1 MISSCSFRVDRGL
14 KITSV
19 DNELERLLGEEAK
32 QAIGEPYYYLFPKF
46 YYGHLDAVT
55 QVIDEGR
62 TIVIRDSRISC
73 VCDEMMMD
81 ITITPLHDN
90 DSTIN
95 GAEVAIV
102 ASQRCLPMRESD
114 HLRSLVDIGKVS
126 ATLAHG
132 VRNPL
137 NAIKG
142 AVVYLKHRYGSDETF
157 VEFADIIDE
166 EIAKLDAFITRFLST
181 SLLEME
187 KSRSDIHLLLEKI
200 MKITSLQAQ
209 ERNIRF
215 ICDYGDVPLLEIDA
229 FHMESAILNIVNNA
243 IEAMGSG
250 GTITF
255 RTRQATLSDKEHVTI
270 DICDSG
276 PGVPESA
283 YRNLL
288 CPPSGTA
295 REKGRGFGLFISR
308 EIVQHHGGSLEILN
322 SKGSGA
328 TVRLCLPVE
337 SVPQG
342 EEYAG

>member
-1 MISSCSFRVDRGL
+1 MVYYSFDVTLDLTISSCDEAAEQGIGAPS
-14 KITSV
+14 S
-19 DNELERLLGEEAK
+19 LLVGK
-32 QAIGEPYYYLFPKF
+32 PYYEVFPRLW
-46 YYGHLDAVT
+46 YQDRDAV
-55 QVIDEGR
+55 
-62 TIVIRDSRISC
+62 
-73 VCDEMMMD
+73 
-81 ITITPLHDN
+81 
-90 DSTIN
+90 
-95 GAEVAIV
+95 AEVAQSGKPLLLRDYSVICILGKTSADIRIEPV
-102 ASQRCLPMRESD
+102 RLQENVMSGVHVSVCTSETCSRAYELKGASTLI
-114 HLRSLVDIGKVS
+114 DIGKVS

-187 KSRSDIHLLLEKI
+187 KSRNDIHQLLEKI

-209 ERNIRF
+209 ERNISF
-215 ICDYGDVPLLEIDA
+215 VCDYADVPLLEIDA
-229 FHMESAILNIVNNA
+229 FHLESAILNIVNNA
-243 IEAMGSG
+243 IEAMGNG
-250 GTITF
+250 GTIIF
-255 RTRQATLSDKEHVTI
+255 RTRTTTMSAKEQVTI

-283 YRNLL
+283 FRNLL

-295 REKGRGFGLFISR
+295 RDKGRGFGLFISR

-337 SVPQG
+337 SPQG

>member
-1 MISSCSFRVDRGL
+1 MISSCSFRVDCCL

-19 DNELERLLGEEAK
+19 DKELERLFGDEAK
-32 QAIGEPYYYLFPKF
+32 RAIGEPYYHIFPKF
-46 YYGHLDAVT
+46 FSGSMDMVQ

-62 TIVIRDSRISC
+62 TIVLRDFRILYI
-73 VCDEMMMD
+73 CDELTTN
-81 ITITPLHDN
+81 ITISPLYDN
-90 DSTIN
+90 NSTVN
-95 GAEVAIV
+95 GAEVVMV
-102 ASQRCLPMRESD
+102 ASQRCLPVREAH
-114 HLRSLVDIGKVS
+114 HLHSLVDMGKVS

-142 AVVYLKHRYGSDETF
+142 AIVYLKHRYGSDETF

-187 KSRSDIHLLLEKI
+187 KSRSDIHQLLDKV
-200 MKITSLQAQ
+200 MKITSMQAQ

-215 ICDYGDVPLLEIDA
+215 VCDYGDVPPLEIDA
-229 FHMESAILNIVNNA
+229 FHLESAVLNIVNNA
-243 IEAMGSG
+243 IEAMGSN

-255 RTRQATLSDKEHVTI
+255 RTRPSKVAGREHVTV

-276 PGVPESA
+276 PGMPESTF
-283 YRNLL
+283 RSLL
-288 CPPSGTA
+288 SPPTGSS
-295 REKGRGFGLFISR
+295 REKGRGFGLFIAR
-308 EIVQHHGGSLEILN
+308 EIIQNHGGMLEIVN

-337 SVPQG
+337 G
-342 EEYAG
+342 ARRDEDAG

>member
-1 MISSCSFRVDRGL
+1 MLGLCSFCVDKNL

-19 DNELERLLGEEAK
+19 NKELEHRLGDEAK
-32 QAIGEPYYYLFPKF
+32 RTFGEPYYYFFPKISC
-46 YYGHLDAVT
+46 GSLDAVQ
-55 QVIDEGR
+55 QVLDEGR
-62 TIVIRDSRISC
+62 TIVIKGFRISYIC
-73 VCDEMMMD
+73 NEMTMD
-81 ITITPLHDN
+81 ITISPLHGN
-90 DSTIN
+90 DSTIS
-95 GAEVAIV
+95 GAEVV
-102 ASQRCLPMRESD
+102 MVTSQRCLPMRESD
-114 HLRSLVDIGKVS
+114 HLCSLVDIGKMS

-157 VEFADIIDE
+157 VEFAGIIDE
-166 EIAKLDAFITRFLST
+166 EIEKLDGFITRFLST

-187 KSRSDIHLLLEKI
+187 KSRSDIHQLLDKV

-215 ICDYGDVPLLEIDA
+215 FSDYGDVPLLEIDA
-229 FHMESAILNIVNNA
+229 FHLESAILNIVNNA

-255 RTRQATLSDKEHVTI
+255 RTRLATMTDKKCVNI

-276 PGVPESA
+276 PGMPEGAFRNMVSPPGGSA
-283 YRNLL
+283 RD
-288 CPPSGTA
+288 
-295 REKGRGFGLFISR
+295 KGRGFGLFISR
-308 EIVQHHGGSLEILN
+308 EIILHHGGNLEIIN

-328 TVRLCLPVE
+328 TVRICLPVE
-337 SVPQG
+337 YNQG
-342 EEYAG
+342 EGHAG

>member
-1 MISSCSFRVDRGL
+1 MIIFCSFRVGRNL
-14 KITSV
+14 EVTSV
-19 DNELERLLGEEAK
+19 NSELEQRLGDEAK
-32 QAIGEPYYYLFPKF
+32 RAIGEPYYYFIPKI
-46 YYGHLDAVT
+46 YSGPRDAVQ
-55 QVIDEGR
+55 QVLDEGR
-62 TIVIRDSRISC
+62 TIVIRGFRILWI
-73 VCDEMMMD
+73 CDEMTMD
-81 ITITPLHDN
+81 ITISPLYDN

-95 GAEVAIV
+95 GAEIAMV

-114 HLRSLVDIGKVS
+114 HFRSLIDIGKVS

-187 KSRSDIHLLLEKI
+187 KSRSDIHELLEKI

-215 ICDYGDVPLLEIDA
+215 VCDYTDVPLLEIDT
-229 FHMESAILNIVNNA
+229 FHLESAILNIVNNA
-243 IEAMGSG
+243 IEAMESG

-255 RTRQATLSDKEHVTI
+255 RTRMTTMSSKEHVTI

-283 YRNLL
+283 FRNLL

-295 REKGRGFGLFISR
+295 RDKGRGFGLFISR
-308 EIVQHHGGSLEILN
+308 EIVQHHGGNLEILN
-322 SKGSGA
+322 AKGSGA
-328 TVRLCLPVE
+328 TVRLYLPVE
-337 SVPQG
+337 SPQG
-342 EEYAG
+342 EKYAG

>member
-1 MISSCSFRVDRGL
+1 MISICSFRVSRNL
-14 KITSV
+14 EVTSI
-19 DNELERLLGEEAK
+19 NSELEQRLGEEAK
-32 QAIGEPYYYLFPKF
+32 RAVGEPYFFFFPKI
-46 YYGHLDAVT
+46 YNGSRDAVQ
-55 QVIDEGR
+55 QVLNEG
-62 TIVIRDSRISC
+62 TTVVIRDFSIWWIC
-73 VCDEMMMD
+73 NGMTMD
-81 ITITPLHDN
+81 ITISPLCDN

-95 GAEVAIV
+95 GAEVAV
-102 ASQRCLPMRESD
+102 VPSQRCLPMRESD
-114 HLRSLVDIGKVS
+114 HLHSLVDIGKVS

-209 ERNIRF
+209 ERNIKFVR
-215 ICDYGDVPLLEIDA
+215 DYADVPHLEIDA
-229 FHMESAILNIVNNA
+229 FHLESAILNIVNNA

-337 SVPQG
+337 SPQG
-342 EEYAG
+342 EKYAG

>member
-1 MISSCSFRVDRGL
+1 MVYYSYNVTPQLLIASCDEAAEQVIGARAP
-14 KITSV
+14 
-19 DNELERLLGEEAK
+19 LL
-32 QAIGEPYYYLFPKF
+32 IGKPYYEVFPRLWLD
-46 YYGHLDAVT
+46 GRDAV
-55 QVIDEGR
+55 
-62 TIVIRDSRISC
+62 
-73 VCDEMMMD
+73 
-81 ITITPLHDN
+81 
-90 DSTIN
+90 
-95 GAEVAIV
+95 AEVAQSGTPLLLRDFPVICLFGKTSADV
-102 ASQRCLPMRESD
+102 RIEPVPSDEQGATGVHVSVCASETCSRAFELKGAST
-114 HLRSLVDIGKVS
+114 LIDIGKVS

-142 AVVYLKHRYGSDETF
+142 AIVYLKHRYGSDETF

-187 KSRSDIHLLLEKI
+187 KSRSDIHQLLDKV
-200 MKITSLQAQ
+200 MKITSMQAQ

-215 ICDYGDVPLLEIDA
+215 VCDYGDVPLLEIDA
-229 FHMESAILNIVNNA
+229 FHLESAVLNIVNNA
-243 IEAMGSG
+243 IEAMGND

-255 RTRQATLSDKEHVTI
+255 RTRPSKLSGRDHVTV

-276 PGVPESA
+276 PGMPESTF
-283 YRNLL
+283 RSLL
-288 CPPSGTA
+288 NPPIGSN

-308 EIVQHHGGSLEILN
+308 EIIQHHGGILEIVN

-337 SVPQG
+337 GARRDVD
-342 EEYAG
+342 AG